1 MTEPDEGRKRAAEQD
16 LGKGIDLLSLQY
28 IFGNDDDD
36 NNDSDETIVRGD

>member
-1 MTEPDEGRKRAAEQD
+1 MTGPDEGRKRAAGRG

-28 IFGNDDDD
+28 IFANDDG